1 MIYRIFALVIKEFLA
16 IFRDKRSR
24 LTVIVPPIVQLFV
37 FSYAATY
44 DLERVPYAVYNED
57 QGSFSREFMAHIE
70 GSPNFRKVADIQREA
85 DIAPLVDSRKALV
98 VIHMDRRFSRDVLT
112 GRPGR
117 IQVILD
123 GRNSNTAMV
132 ALNYVRA
139 IVMGYSRDLIQS
151 GHGTGFPAVL
161 ETRAWY
167 NPNLESRWFIV
178 PGILGVITLLVTLIT
193 TALSVA
199 REREHGTFDQL
210 LVTPLRPVE
219 ILIGKSIPGFIIG
232 SVEGTACLLVAAF
245 WFKVPL
251 RGSLFMLYGGLS
263 LFLLSA
269 VGVGLLIS
277 SLSVTQQQGLLGVFL
292 FMVPAVILSGFTT
305 PIGNMPVPVQH
316 FTLLNPVRY
325 FMVVLRGVFLEN
337 APPAVFFRPV
347 LAHGRHRLYN
357 PDPGRMALPAQDQL
371 TERKVRFG
379 DPFRKKNPQNHQNTE
394 SGHCVP
400 HPVHSSAAAV
410 CIGRFVHSFRHG
422 SRRRAGSR
430 APRGHCQGHPEKSR
444 SRYFA
449 PGHPGPRHGRHFRRS
464 GLRPGRGGVPVRR
477 GPETADRRHPL
488 R

>member
-57 QGSFSREFMAHIE
+57 PGAFSREFTAHIE

-85 DIAPLVDSRKALV
+85 DIAPLVDGRKALV
-98 VIHMDRRFSRDVLT
+98 VIHVDRRFSRDILS
-112 GRPGR
+112 GQPGKV
-117 IQVILD
+117 QVILD

-139 IVMGYSRDLIQS
+139 IVMAYSRDLIRS
-151 GHGTGFPAVL
+151 GRGTGFPAVL

-219 ILIGKSIPGFIIG
+219 ILIGKSLPGFIIG
-232 SVEGTACLLVAAF
+232 FVEGTLCLLVAAL

-251 RGSLFMLYGGLS
+251 RGNLFMLYGGLS

-305 PIGNMPVPVQH
+305 PIGNMPTAVQH

-337 APPAVFFRPV
+337 APPSVFFAQFWPMAV
-347 LAHGRHRLYN
+347 IALATLTLAGWLFRHRIN
-357 PDPGRMALPAQDQL
+357 
-371 TERKVRFG
+371 
-379 DPFRKKNPQNHQNTE
+379 
-394 SGHCVP
+394 
-400 HPVHSSAAAV
+400 
-410 CIGRFVHSFRHG
+410 
-422 SRRRAGSR
+422 
-430 APRGHCQGHPEKSR
+430 
-444 SRYFA
+444 
-449 PGHPGPRHGRHFRRS
+449 
-464 GLRPGRGGVPVRR
+464 
-477 GPETADRRHPL
+477 
-488 R
+488 

>member
-24 LTVIVPPIVQLFV
+24 LTVVVPPLVQLFV

-44 DLERVPYAVYNED
+44 NLEKVPYAVYNED
-57 QGSFSREFMAHIE
+57 PGALSREFTARFE
-70 GSPNFRKVADIQREA
+70 GSPSFSKVAEIRKES
-85 DIAPLVDSRKALV
+85 DIAPLVDGRKALL
-98 VIHMDRRFSRDVLT
+98 VIHVDRRFSRDILT
-112 GRPGR
+112 GRSGR

-139 IVMGYSRDLIQS
+139 IAMAYGRDLIQT
-151 GHGTGFPAVL
+151 GRGGGFPAVL

-219 ILIGKSIPGFIIG
+219 ILIGKSLPGCIIG
-232 SVEGTACLLVAAF
+232 VVEGTACLLVAAL

-251 RGSLFMLYGGLS
+251 RGNLWMLYAGLG
-263 LFLLSA
+263 LFILSA

-277 SLSVTQQQGLLGVFL
+277 SLSVTQQQGMLGVFL

-316 FTLLNPVRY
+316 VTLLNPVRY

-337 APPAVFFRPV
+337 APPSVFYAQFWPMAVIAV
-347 LAHGRHRLYN
+347 ATLTLAGWLFRHRIN
-357 PDPGRMALPAQDQL
+357 
-371 TERKVRFG
+371 
-379 DPFRKKNPQNHQNTE
+379 
-394 SGHCVP
+394 
-400 HPVHSSAAAV
+400 
-410 CIGRFVHSFRHG
+410 
-422 SRRRAGSR
+422 
-430 APRGHCQGHPEKSR
+430 
-444 SRYFA
+444 
-449 PGHPGPRHGRHFRRS
+449 
-464 GLRPGRGGVPVRR
+464 
-477 GPETADRRHPL
+477 
-488 R
+488 